1 MHGWAPSVK
10 VGFPAFPVRSADII
24 RRRSAM
30 PHDHG
35 HANIDPASGDRRVSI
50 AIWANALLT
59 VAQIIGGILSG
70 SLALI
75 ADALHN
81 FSDMASLVI
90 AFAARKIA
98 RKPADQRMTFGYGRI
113 EIVAALINY
122 TTLILVGFYLIY
134 EGGMRLIDPPEVVGW
149 TVVMLGGVA
158 LAVDTLTAMLTYSM
172 QKDSVNI
179 RALFLH
185 NLSDAL
191 ASVAVIAGG
200 ALIILYDMRWV
211 DPAITIGIALYILYL
226 AITEIGGPVR
236 TLMLGS
242 PPDIDGQSV
251 IEAIRKVED
260 VRDVHHVHLWQMQEH
275 EAALDCHVVVTMESW
290 SRIEAIKSE
299 IKSLLNDSF
308 GITHSSLEFEDEEH
322 AHRKADLYG
331 HGASS
336 SARETD
342 DSHGNPR

>member
-1 MHGWAPSVK
+1 MA
-10 VGFPAFPVRSADII
+10 
-24 RRRSAM
+24 
-30 PHDHG
+30 HDHVD
-35 HANIDPASGDRRVSI
+35 IDPESGDKRVSI
-50 AIWANALLT
+50 AIWANAFLT

-98 RKPADQRMTFGYGRI
+98 RRPADAHMTFGYGRI

-122 TTLILVGFYLIY
+122 TTLILIGFYLIY
-134 EGGMRLIDPPEVVGW
+134 EGGMRMIDPPEVVGW
-149 TVVMLGGVA
+149 TVVIVGGVA
-158 LAVDTLTAMLTYSM
+158 LAVDTLTAMLTYPM
-172 QKDSVNI
+172 QKGSVNI

-191 ASVAVIAGG
+191 ASVAVIIGG

-226 AITEIGGPVR
+226 AFTEIGGPIR

-242 PPDIDGQSV
+242 PPNIDDQEL
-251 IEAIRKVED
+251 IEMLRNVEGVD
-260 VRDVHHVHLWQMQEH
+260 NVHHIHFWQMQEH
-275 EAALDCHVVVTMESW
+275 SVALDMHVVLKSEAW
-290 SRIEAIKSE
+290 SRLEDIKDT
-299 IKSLLNDSF
+299 IKRQLTDEF
-308 GITHSSLEFEDEEH
+308 DITHSTLEFEREDR
-322 AHRKADLYG
+322 AHQNASLYG
-331 HGASS
+331 NGKKH
-336 SARETD
+336 EM
-342 DSHGNPR
+342 

>member
-1 MHGWAPSVK
+1 
-10 VGFPAFPVRSADII
+10 
-24 RRRSAM
+24 M

-35 HANIDPASGDRRVSI
+35 HAHIDAKTGDRRVSV

-59 VAQIIGGILSG
+59 VAQIVGGILSG

-98 RKPADQRMTFGYGRI
+98 RRPADARMTFGYGRI

-122 TTLILVGFYLIY
+122 TTLILVGVYLIY
-134 EGGMRLIDPPEVVGW
+134 EGGMRMIDPPEVAGW
-149 TVVMLGGVA
+149 TVVILGGVA
-158 LAVDTLTAMLTYSM
+158 LAVDTLTAMLTWSM

-200 ALIILYDMRWV
+200 ALIILYYMRWV

-226 AITEIGGPVR
+226 ALTEIGGPIR
-236 TLMLGS
+236 MLMLGS
-242 PPDIDGQSV
+242 PPDIDCAAV
-251 IEAIRKVED
+251 IEAMRSVKGV
-260 VRDVHHVHLWQMQEH
+260 VDVHHVHLWQMQEH
-275 EAALDCHVVVTMESW
+275 EAALDCHVVLNAGGWT
-290 SRIEAIKSE
+290 RIEGIKAR
-299 IKSLLNDSF
+299 IKARLKDDL
-308 GITHSSLEFEDEEH
+308 GILHSSLEFEQAEH
-322 AHRKADLYG
+322 AHANAALYG
-331 HGASS
+331 HGSFGKDGERG
-336 SARETD
+336 AR
-342 DSHGNPR
+342 